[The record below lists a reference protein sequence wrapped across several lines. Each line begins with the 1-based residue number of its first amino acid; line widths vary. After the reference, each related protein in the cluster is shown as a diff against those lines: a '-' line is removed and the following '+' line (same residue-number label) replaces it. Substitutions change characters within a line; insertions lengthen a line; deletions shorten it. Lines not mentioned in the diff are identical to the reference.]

1 MENFNLGD
9 IVYPFYH
16 KDFADLYYAY
26 DRNGDQIPLF
36 YGVIVDI
43 GCSGYSVLWINKNTD
58 KTMDCLRVAWFTEEE
73 LTKNPFAFM
82 YAYLEWVGYKSGYGE
97 YED

>member
-1 MENFNLGD
+1 MGNFNLGD

-26 DRNGDQIPLF
+26 DRNCDQIPYF
-36 YGVIVDI
+36 YGVIVEI

-58 KTMDCLRVAWFTEEE
+58 KTMDCLRTAWIAEEE

-82 YAYLEWVGYKSGYGE
+82 YAYFEWMDRGR
-97 YED
+97 EDED